1 MFYRVQAFCDL
12 LDSRKEPFGFSI
24 APFSSAFSE
33 CRIDVFRE
41 DMEPPVEISLCA
53 SRQPAL
59 DIIATPFDPAVDLL
73 DLSAKVAK
81 LRQCFRLSTTSETQE
96 MHYLRLDAA
105 HSMVLEQIRRV
116 SDSLAR
122 MEGEGGEESRNGVAI
137 VLDLGGG
144 R

>member
-1 MFYRVQAFCDL
+1 VKAPEVGWASVPGVLKEGQPGPH
-12 LDSRKEPFGFSI
+12 SRGPQ
-24 APFSSAFSE
+24 APFLGVIGFSE

-81 LRQCFRLSTTSETQE
+81 LRKRFGQGRRSIWQRRGTWHRNMNVLYRAE
-96 MHYLRLDAA
+96 LR
-105 HSMVLEQIRRV
+105 ENERRKIW
-116 SDSLAR
+116 R
-122 MEGEGGEESRNGVAI
+122 EI
-137 VLDLGGG
+137 
-144 R
+144 

>member
-41 DMEPPVEISLCA
+41 DMEPSVEVPLCA
-53 SRQPAL
+53 GRQPAL

-81 LRQCFRLSTTSETQE
+81 LRKRFG
-96 MHYLRLDAA
+96 
-105 HSMVLEQIRRV
+105 LEK
-116 SDSLAR
+116 
-122 MEGEGGEESRNGVAI
+122 G
-137 VLDLGGG
+137 
-144 R
+144 